1 MSTTEKLVES
11 TEGNVAEKAK
21 KIIDELVNLT
31 KGDIFPNVKVDE
43 EKTKFMT
50 GFIKLN
56 YEGEEVQNK
65 IKEFVNTIVTDV
77 EDFYSVIHKF
87 SNERFEQYKKRQRM
101 HYIYHTEMG
110 IKNLQDK
117 ETKFKLYDMS
127 VLKAQIENNI
137 VSEDYVKNIPDWMID
152 IKNFKDIII
161 PYDCQTVYIYNPE
174 QNAVVDLR
182 SEELFLI
189 PEE

>member
-1 MSTTEKLVES
+1 MSTV
-11 TEGNVAEKAK
+11 EKAK
-21 KIIDELVNLT
+21 KILDELIELT
-31 KGDIFPNVKVDE
+31 KGNIFPNIIIDD
-43 EKTKFMT
+43 EKTKFLT

-65 IKEFVNTIVTDV
+65 IKEFVNTVVNDTD
-77 EDFYSVIHKF
+77 DFYSVIHKF

-110 IKNLQDK
+110 IKDLQNN
-117 ETKFKLYDMS
+117 ETRFKLYDMS

-161 PYDCQTVYIYNPE
+161 PYDCQTVYIFNPE

>member
-1 MSTTEKLVES
+1 MSTV
-11 TEGNVAEKAK
+11 EKAK
-21 KIIDELVNLT
+21 KIIDELIQLT
-31 KGDIFPNVKVDE
+31 KGDIFPNIKIDD

-77 EDFYSVIHKF
+77 EDFYSVIYKF

-101 HYIYHTEMG
+101 HFIYHTEMG
-110 IKNLQDK
+110 NKDLQGN
-117 ETKFKLYDMS
+117 ETRFKLYDMS

>member
-1 MSTTEKLVES
+1 MSLVEKLVES
-11 TEGNVAEKAK
+11 NEGNIVEKAK
-21 KIIDELVNLT
+21 KIIDELIELT
-31 KGDIFPNVKVDE
+31 KGDIFPNVKIDD
-43 EKTKFMT
+43 EKTKFIT

-77 EDFYSVIHKF
+77 EDFYSVIYKF
-87 SNERFEQYKKRQRM
+87 GNEKFEQYKKRQRM

-110 IKNLQDK
+110 VKDLQDN
-117 ETKFKLYDMS
+117 ETRFKLYDMS
-127 VLKAQIENNI
+127 VLKAQIGNKI
-137 VSEDYVKNIPDWMID
+137 VSEEYVKNIPDWMID

-161 PYDCQTVYIYNPE
+161 PYDCQTVYIFNPE